1 MCTIQPQ
8 ERRSVLPFVT
18 TWMDPKGIMLGEVS
32 QIERDKYVEY
42 HLYVE
47 SKRAKL
53 FEAESG
59 RMVAK
64 A

>member
-1 MCTIQPQ
+1 
-8 ERRSVLPFVT
+8 
-18 TWMDPKGIMLGEVS
+18 MDPKGIMLGEVS